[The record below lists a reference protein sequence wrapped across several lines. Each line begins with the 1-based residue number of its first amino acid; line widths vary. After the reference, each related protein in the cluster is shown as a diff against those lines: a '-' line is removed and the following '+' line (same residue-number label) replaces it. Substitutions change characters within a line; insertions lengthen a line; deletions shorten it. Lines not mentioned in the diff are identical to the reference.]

1 MTFCTAT
8 GGTKSNL
15 DHCGFLNTVL
25 FCVFREKIQNNCD
38 FLTPITRTFLSEA
51 KYHYLHPSTLSGTLM
66 LIKAIQNRG
75 SELNLHIIFCM
86 SNCRC
91 GRVSEAQSLR
101 CQCILY
107 QLCRELHLQLQR
119 RIRRKPLRRSEY
131 LKFVFI
137 FVCMKYRCFS
147 NHFERNVT
155 QNRSQMNGTKIR
167 LQELL
172 STN

>member
-1 MTFCTAT
+1 MTFWR
-8 GGTKSNL
+8 L
-15 DHCGFLNTVL
+15 LHV
-25 FCVFREKIQNNCD
+25 V
-38 FLTPITRTFLSEA
+38 FLSEA
-51 KYHYLHPSTLSGTLM
+51 KYHYLHHSTLCGTLM
-66 LIKAIQNRG
+66 LIKAIQKSG
-75 SELNLHIIFCM
+75 IELNLHIIFCM

-101 CQCILY
+101 CQCFLY

-131 LKFVFI
+131 LKCVFI

-147 NHFERNVT
+147 NQFERNEK
-155 QNRSQMNGTKIR
+155 QNRSLMNGTIIR

-172 STN
+172 STNWHLYSKAPSYTWKYEGLYGILY